1 MKNSLNL
8 QNLPWVKFQIKI
20 AVFGD
25 VMLDEYLWGDVKRI
39 SPEAPVPVHSVKNT
53 TCTPGGAANVAL
65 NIKSSECDVSLF
77 SHVGNDETAEKLK
90 SSLKLLSIDTT
101 GLLVRSDMPT
111 VKKTRIVTSSQQI
124 ARIDFEGPKP
134 LSEKDSDRILDDFRV
149 EDFQI
154 VVLSD
159 YNKGYLTAYFCQKI
173 LEKCASKNIPVIID
187 PKSADFTKY
196 SGAFLVTPNYQEAC
210 IALGCDESEKP
221 DPVKLA
227 NALLDR
233 YKFKNALVTMG
244 SKGMVWASADGKTST
259 LQALAQEVFDVS
271 GAGDTVLA
279 VMAMSLGAGESFPAA
294 MELANFAASVV
305 VRKRGTQPIF
315 LKEFDKLTNAG
326 GLPSETK
333 NKIMTKE
340 QFVARGRDGKK
351 IVFTNGCF
359 DLLHAGHVDYLEAAR
374 ARGDMLVVGLNS
386 DESVQRNK
394 GKSRPII
401 ACGQRARVLAA
412 LSCIDAVIVFD
423 EDTPLRLI
431 QTIVPDVLVKGAD
444 WDKADIVGRDVVENA
459 GGEVDSIQFTPGI
472 STTTIIKRIHDLPK
486 NLQ

>member
-1 MKNSLNL
+1 MTNSSQK
-8 QNLPWVKFQIKI
+8 QNLPWLKNQIKI

-39 SPEAPVPVHSVKNT
+39 SPEAPVPVHRVKDT

-65 NIKSSECDVSLF
+65 NIKSSNCEVSLY
-77 SHVGNDETAEKLK
+77 SHVGKDETAEKLK
-90 SSLKLLSIDTT
+90 ASLKLLSIDSS
-101 GLLVRSDMPT
+101 GLLARSDIPT

-124 ARIDFEGPKP
+124 ARIDFESPKP
-134 LSEKDSDRILDDFRV
+134 LSDADSDRIIKDFRLD
-149 EDFQI
+149 DFQI

-159 YNKGYLTAYFCQKI
+159 YNKGYLTAYFCKKL
-173 LEKCASKNIPVIID
+173 LEKCAAKNIPVIID

-210 IALGCDESEKP
+210 VAMGSDESEKP
-221 DPVKLA
+221 DAMSLA
-227 NALLDR
+227 KSLVEKYN
-233 YKFKNALVTMG
+233 FKNALVTLG
-244 SKGMVWASADGKTST
+244 SKGMVWASSSGKSSA
-259 LQALAQEVFDVS
+259 LPALAMEVFDVS

-279 VMAMSLGAGESFPAA
+279 VMAMSLGAGESFPKS

-305 VRKRGTQPIF
+305 VQKKGTQPIF
-315 LKEFDKLTNAG
+315 LKEFEKFANTSG
-326 GLPSETK
+326 SPSETK
-333 NKIMTKE
+333 SKIMTKE
-340 QFVARGRDGKK
+340 QFVVRGRQGKK
-351 IVFTNGCF
+351 VVFTNGCF
-359 DLLHAGHVDYLEAAR
+359 DILHAGHVDYLEAAR

-386 DESVQRNK
+386 DQSVQRNK
-394 GKSRPII
+394 GKTRPII
-401 ACGQRARVLAA
+401 ACEQRARVLAA

-423 EDTPLRLI
+423 EDTPLQLI
-431 QTIVPDVLVKGAD
+431 QAIVPDVLVKGAD
-444 WDKADIVGRDVVENA
+444 WDKADIVGRDVVEKA